1 LTARQEQV
9 HKLIIAGLTN
19 AEIAERLF
27 ISTRTVENH
36 VSAVL
41 SKLNVENRAEAIAL
55 AADPPT

>member
-55 AADPPT
+55 AADPPM